1 NFRRRRILALGL
13 ILVGALLAW
22 FLIALFQPPPFDP
35 GKGSGTVAIT
45 VPEGATADDIT
56 NLLTDNDVV
65 SNGTLFKLR
74 LQLAGKSDSI
84 QSGRYVLAHN
94 MSYGDAI
101 NTLTGSGDKVT
112 VTIPEGESRDQ
123 IAPQVKEVGING
135 DYLAASKS
143 FQGFDPAKYGAK
155 NPPSLEGFLLPASY
169 QLDRGSNV
177 QALVGQ
183 QLDAFDQNISQVNMK
198 YAKSKNLTPY
208 DVLTIASMIEKEVA
222 VDK

>member
-1 NFRRRRILALGL
+1 PQRPSARERATAGRDALRQRFSRGGGDGGDGGDGGPRPPRTPGSFRRRRILALGL

-22 FLIALFQPPPFDP
+22 FLVALFQPPPFDP

-56 NLLTDNDVV
+56 NLLTDNDVI

-74 LQLAGKSDSI
+74 LQLAAKSDSI
-84 QSGRYVLAHN
+84 QSGRYVLADN
-94 MSYGDAI
+94 MSEGDAI
-101 NTLTGSGDKVT
+101 STLTGAGDKVT

-123 IAPQVKEVGING
+123 IAPQVKQVGIDG

-155 NPPSLEGFLLPASY
+155 NPPSLEGFLFP
-169 QLDRGSNV
+169 
-177 QALVGQ
+177 
-183 QLDAFDQNISQVNMK
+183 
-198 YAKSKNLTPY
+198 
-208 DVLTIASMIEKEVA
+208 
-222 VDK
+222 